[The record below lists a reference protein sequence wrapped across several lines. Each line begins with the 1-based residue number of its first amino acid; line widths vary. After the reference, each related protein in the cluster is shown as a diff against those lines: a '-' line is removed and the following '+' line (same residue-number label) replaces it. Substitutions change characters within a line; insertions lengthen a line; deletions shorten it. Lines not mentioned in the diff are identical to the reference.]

1 MIEFIQERE
10 AKLQEASDYLK
21 EEFVGLDVVID
32 SIMNDIRIWYVMPEL
47 IIRPVIV
54 NLWGMTGTGKTDLVR
69 KLVAFLKMD
78 DKFVDIQ
85 MDAPVRGDGEYG
97 KCKSVNEALE
107 QSGIDSNNNNIILL
121 DEFQRAKTVSNTG
134 DTIERE
140 LFSDVWMLLSDGK
153 FVKTATGGR
162 NYIDRLKLE
171 VDDYFMMMKFEKE
184 NKTKNK
190 KSRNRMNMRFSE
202 LECDDTAPVK
212 PAEVDEGDE
221 GDEDNERNE
230 NDGSQY
236 TPKIRHSSWYISTL
250 KSKLKLKKSE
260 FELIQMGDFELNT
273 YIKDHIDENEQI
285 ILQGADYS
293 NSLIFVCGNLDNA
306 YSMARSV
313 SDADSDA
320 DILHEYSKQ
329 ISIIDIKQCLGILF
343 KPEQIARLG
352 NTHII
357 YPCLNCDNYTT
368 LIYRN
373 LNMYLSQITAK
384 SGVAITY
391 SDKLVERLYA
401 NYVYPSQ
408 GVRPLYSSICS
419 FVSNILPKFLL
430 DAIYNNEKNIHID
443 VIGGSNDIISC
454 TYLDGTVK
462 TRNYNFELDNIKK
475 YIDSDKLML
484 YSVHE
489 SAHALVYA
497 ELFGYAPKLINIE
510 LTNHDGAYIIPNDM
524 ISTKQLIL
532 DMATVYLAG
541 AVSERIFFGDSNLSA
556 GCASDIKQATRQIA
570 SMVRQYGML
579 GDMVK
584 IDSHTSDDAVFINT
598 DIDGTNDDITKIIND
613 CQLRVEKILNNSMIA
628 LKHIIKHVYAEKKVS
643 GSAFVT
649 LVSKYYPR
657 LKHIDPLDDLGRHE
671 IKPNYMELFE
681 EKTRH
686 L

>member
-1 MIEFIQERE
+1 MIEHIQERE
-10 AKLQEASDYLK
+10 ARLQEASDYLK

-85 MDAPVRGDGEYG
+85 MDSPVRGDSEYG

-121 DEFQRAKTVSNTG
+121 DEFQRAKTVSVTG

-153 FVKTATGGR
+153 FVKAATGGR
-162 NYIDRLKLE
+162 SYIDRLKLE
-171 VDDYFMMMKFEKE
+171 VDDYFMMMKFEKN
-184 NKTKNK
+184 NKTSK
-190 KSRNRMNMRFSE
+190 KKRRHSSMRFSE
-202 LECDDTAPVK
+202 LECS
-212 PAEVDEGDE
+212 DECEPSVGDE
-221 GDEDNERNE
+221 EEPEEKYNPRI
-230 NDGSQY
+230 
-236 TPKIRHSSWYISTL
+236 KHSSWYISTL
-250 KSKLKLKKSE
+250 KNKLKLQKSE
-260 FELIQMGDFELNT
+260 FELIQMDDFSLNT
-273 YIKDHIDENEQI
+273 YIKEHIDKNEQI

-293 NSLIFVCGNLDNA
+293 KSLIFVCGNLDNA

-320 DILHEYSKQ
+320 DILHEYSKR
-329 ISIIDIKQCLGILF
+329 ISIIDIKECLGLMF

-352 NTHII
+352 NSHII
-357 YPCLNCDNYTT
+357 YPCLNRENYTE

-373 LNMYLSQITAK
+373 MDLYLNTISEK
-384 SGVAITY
+384 SGVSITY
-391 SDKLVERLYA
+391 SDKLVDKLYA

-419 FVSNILPKFLL
+419 FISNVLPVFLL
-430 DAIYNNEKNIHID
+430 DAIRKKFTSID
-443 VIGGSNDIISC
+443 IEVIGMNSDIISC
-454 TYLDGTVK
+454 TFPDGSSVERK
-462 TRNYNFELDNIKK
+462 YDFELDNIKK
-475 YIDSDKLML
+475 YIDDDKLML
-484 YSVHE
+484 YAVHE

-497 ELFGYAPKLINIE
+497 HLFGYAPKLINVE
-510 LTNHDGAYIIPNDM
+510 LTSHDGAYILPNEMIATKEVIYDM
-524 ISTKQLIL
+524 V
-532 DMATVYLAG
+532 TVYLAG
-541 AVSERIFFGDSNLSA
+541 AVSERLFFGEMNLSA
-556 GCASDIKQATRQIA
+556 GCANDIKQGTQQVARMLRQFGMLED
-570 SMVRQYGML
+570 MVRVDSPMS
-579 GDMVK
+579 DCAAMV
-584 IDSHTSDDAVFINT
+584 ST
-598 DIDGTNDDITKIIND
+598 DIDGTNA
-613 CQLRVEKILNNSMIA
+613 QLTAIMNECRERAEKILKRNMVP
-628 LKHIIKHVYAEKKVS
+628 LKHIITHVRAEKKVS
-643 GSAFVT
+643 GKAFAK
-649 LVSKYYPR
+649 LVKEYYPS

-671 IKPNYMELFE
+671 ISPKYVELFE